1 MYTIRNVDLVLD
13 DFYEKLGN
21 LKAVNYYIND
31 VFINL
36 LFVKLYYQHISSQRI
51 ACRTNC
57 T

>member
-36 LFVKLYYQHISSQRI
+36 LFVKLYYQHISCQRI